1 MDIPSS
7 LKPFYKSIQ
16 ECCMFYFAEFIIV
29 MDYCKLIQNCMESK
43 KIIKLYEEN
52 GDEFEQIIIPESIH
66 VPLVIPP
73 KSISFQWNY

>member
-16 ECCMFYFAEFIIV
+16 ECCMLYFIEFILV
-29 MDYCKLIQNCMESK
+29 VDYCKLIQNCIESK

-52 GDEFEQIIIPESIH
+52 GDEFEQIIVPEAIQ

-73 KSISFQWNY
+73 KYISFH